1 MTNIPRGF
9 WIGKKQGVCVVL
21 NQFFKK
27 LVTLFIFAIG
37 VSGKLYACDE
47 CPHKSENHADA
58 QSVVEVVP
66 TEHALASKVEVA
78 PELPQDKEQAV
89 AALPVEVI
97 EFVLTNKVEGREPQK
112 ILENFHNQDGKA
124 YAFARLNA
132 KEHAQV
138 TFVWLYEG
146 KEQARFTSNVQ
157 TSKRWRTFSSVQLKP
172 GKWTAQLIAKGQVI
186 AERDFV
192 VSE

>member
-1 MTNIPRGF
+1 M
-9 WIGKKQGVCVVL
+9 KS
-21 NQFFKK
+21 QFFRK
-27 LVTLFIFAIG
+27 LVVLFIFMVG

-47 CPHKSENHADA
+47 CPHKSENNSDA
-58 QSVVEVVP
+58 QSVSEVIP
-66 TEHALASKVEVA
+66 TDQALASKAEVTSE
-78 PELPQDKEQAV
+78 PLQDKEQAV
-89 AALPVEVI
+89 ATLPVEVV

-112 ILENFHNQDGKA
+112 ILESFQHRDGKA

-146 KEQARFTSNVQ
+146 KEHARFTSNVQ

-172 GKWTAQLIAKGQVI
+172 GKWTAQLVSKGQVI